1 MVNLRWM
8 LIYEEEVRMVN
19 EKIENLKEEL
29 NELVANNA
37 SFEEIY
43 RVSKLIDKYLI
54 EYYK

>member
-1 MVNLRWM
+1 M
-8 LIYEEEVRMVN
+8 LIYEEDVRMVN
-19 EKIENLKEEL
+19 EKIENLKKEL